1 MIFVTVGSQKFPFNR
16 LLKAV
21 DELVGNGTLTE
32 EVFAQTGYCTYQ
44 PVHYAYRAFM
54 DRDAFRETEGRAD
67 LVITHGGSGAIIGAL
82 KQGKRVIAVPR
93 LAAYGEHVDDHQK
106 QLVSQFV
113 DAHLI
118 LMCSDLNE
126 LADCIERART
136 EEFAHYESHTQDFIA
151 DIDSYLQGLCET

>member
-1 MIFVTVGSQKFPFNR
+1 MIFVTVGSQKFPFDR

-21 DELVGNGTLTE
+21 DALAGNGTLAE
-32 EVFAQTGYCTYQ
+32 EIFAQTGYCTYQ

-54 DRDAFRETEGRAD
+54 DRDTFRETEGKAD

-106 QLVSQFV
+106 QLVSQFA

-118 LMCSDLNE
+118 LMCTDMDE
-126 LADCIERART
+126 LADCIGRAKT
-136 EEFAHYESHTQDFIA
+136 EKFAHYESHTKDFIE
-151 DIDSYLQGLCET
+151 DIDRYLQSIS